1 MNRKTLLS
9 LVLAIS
15 VLGVISIGSGQQV
28 VTTTTTTVI
37 TQPGTTYTTVIS
49 EPGTTLIETLVKGGY
64 RIIYAEAR
72 PDQECVLVVEAT
84 PVTVVTIPGMTI
96 NPTTIMYTIPA
107 TTYETTMTKVE
118 GGSTVTTT
126 GGTVLTKVL
135 TTSIGPV
142 TTEFTMPIP
151 VSGKIVEYC
160 KVITVTLVYRYDAS
174 QEIVATIT
182 APGYTFEGTV
192 MTYPTVFLTE
202 PVTETIT
209 TTRPG
214 TTYTETYEEKP
225 ETIVT
230 TITKPGTTKTE
241 TIVSPGSTVTKTI
254 TYTTTLSESTTA
266 ATTQAT
272 TTTQIKPTTTQTT
285 QTSTTT
291 EQAGF
296 PITYVVIGVVVIVI
310 AAAAAAL
317 LMRKR

>member
-1 MNRKTLLS
+1 
-9 LVLAIS
+9 
-15 VLGVISIGSGQQV
+15 VLGVISIGIGQQV

-49 EPGTTLIETLVKGGY
+49 ESGTTLIETLVKGGY

-84 PVTVVTIPGMTI
+84 PVTVVAIPGMTI
-96 NPTTIMYTIPA
+96 NPTTIMYMIPA
-107 TTYETTMTKVE
+107 TAYETTMTKVE

-135 TTSIGPV
+135 TTSMGPV

-160 KVITVTLVYRYDAS
+160 KVITVTLVYRYEAS
-174 QEIVATIT
+174 QEIAATIT

-202 PVTETIT
+202 TVTETIT

-214 TTYTETYEEKP
+214 TTYTETYEENRKP
-225 ETIVT
+225 
-230 TITKPGTTKTE
+230 
-241 TIVSPGSTVTKTI
+241 S
-254 TYTTTLSESTTA
+254 
-266 ATTQAT
+266 
-272 TTTQIKPTTTQTT
+272 
-285 QTSTTT
+285 
-291 EQAGF
+291 
-296 PITYVVIGVVVIVI
+296 
-310 AAAAAAL
+310 
-317 LMRKR
+317 